1 MWWFWLLLTY
11 MSIQDIQ
18 TRSVSLFSVI
28 LVPFMLCLYQH
39 VGSYILAFIILF
51 IGVLGQRFIGL
62 ADIIVLSVLIVIT
75 NKPELLLVII
85 GCVGC
90 LAHVYLRIFCDTP
103 WKKQQLP
110 FVFIILISSW
120 LHAVLI

>member
-75 NKPELLLVII
+75 NKPNYCWLLLV
-85 GCVGC
+85 
-90 LAHVYLRIFCDTP
+90 
-103 WKKQQLP
+103 
-110 FVFIILISSW
+110 
-120 LHAVLI
+120 VLGV